1 MFFRTGLSISRREIL
16 VRMSSKLGANS
27 APQRGLWRRACVAT
41 CRSLALGVVLLFV
54 TTTAWCVA
62 AEDETGPA
70 EVREQAG
77 KYAQAFNQGK
87 PADVA
92 AFFSPKGE
100 FIDESGTV
108 YQGRKEV
115 QTLLTTYFEK
125 FPGVKLMANI
135 ETLRAAGPLVIEEG
149 VRTMETADKGAAKL
163 RYIAIWTKTNA
174 GWQMA
179 SLRDFSETPVITAN
193 ETLQGL
199 AWLVGDWL
207 NEGSDNVVKISYRW
221 SEDKNFLLG
230 DYHVTQQGKVVMKS
244 SQRIGFDPVA
254 GKIRSWLFDS
264 DGGFGE
270 SSWTQVGEEWVLK
283 STATLPDGQQGSATI
298 TISAK
303 DKNRFTMKGTD
314 RLVGVERAPDF
325 DVTVVRQVP
334 KATAK

>member
-1 MFFRTGLSISRREIL
+1 MSGRFWQSVAQVGSLEQQSSDVAGRSRALVGVNVPHVAGWLVALGL
-16 VRMSSKLGANS
+16 
-27 APQRGLWRRACVAT
+27 GLL
-41 CRSLALGVVLLFV
+41 SLAASTGNVW
-54 TTTAWCVA
+54 AQ
-62 AEDETGPA
+62 EDTGPA

-77 KYAQAFNQGK
+77 KYVQTFNEAK
-87 PADVA
+87 PAEIV

-108 YQGRKEV
+108 YQGRKEM
-115 QTLLTTYFEK
+115 QALLTTYFTK
-125 FPGVKLMANI
+125 FPGVKLTANI

-163 RYIAIWTKTNA
+163 RYIAIWSKSGT
-174 GWQMA
+174 GWQIA

-199 AWLVGDWL
+199 AWLVGDWV

-254 GKIRSWLFDS
+254 GKVRSWLFDS

-270 SSWTQVGEEWVLK
+270 SSWTQVGEDWVLK

-303 DKNRFTMKGTD
+303 DKNRFSMKGTD
-314 RLVGVERAPDF
+314 RLVGIERAPDF

-334 KATAK
+334 KASEK

>member
-1 MFFRTGLSISRREIL
+1 
-16 VRMSSKLGANS
+16 
-27 APQRGLWRRACVAT
+27 
-41 CRSLALGVVLLFV
+41 
-54 TTTAWCVA
+54 
-62 AEDETGPA
+62 
-70 EVREQAG
+70 
-77 KYAQAFNQGK
+77 
-87 PADVA
+87 
-92 AFFSPKGE
+92 
-100 FIDESGTV
+100 
-108 YQGRKEV
+108 
-115 QTLLTTYFEK
+115 
-125 FPGVKLMANI
+125 
-135 ETLRAAGPLVIEEG
+135 
-149 VRTMETADKGAAKL
+149 
-163 RYIAIWTKTNA
+163 
-174 GWQMA
+174 
-179 SLRDFSETPVITAN
+179 
-193 ETLQGL
+193 QGL